1 MDLMRIKLGHGLD
14 GSKPQRIDSSI
25 GEKEVGTMGFLSIL
39 ETQCGVAAVTESST
53 TRIIQYMACLKELD
67 TPDRFYHPSFL
78 VDEFNVARTLLQW
91 RDSWYESGW
100 NGQLDKKVTHRLQDM
115 ADLEQLA
122 KGNVG
127 AGVGERLQT
136 LLLKLKIQ
144 TTQVEQVNLLDPL
157 GSFSPLWQ
165 QILEHFKVTQQP
177 DLKIAAKQT
186 SDLTRLQNSLI
197 QLSTESLAKD
207 KQGSVKKIQLVG
219 DNSFVVIK
227 AKSKAVSSRLITQWL
242 AKNVDTLQEKTTA
255 VLTSSAGTEIDDAL
269 EAVDLPRLGFD
280 SPSPWRPVLQVLPIT
295 LDLLWAPLDPEI
307 LLQFLMHP
315 VGPLVGRIRKPL
327 ANIVAQAPGI
337 GGKEWQE
344 KLTELLEKEQNRE
357 NFSEK
362 NFKQLQTDIQ
372 YWFDSE
378 RYAPQIG
385 LPIDIAKQRC
395 SKVANWLAG
404 QQAKHQDEAMRAL
417 YGVALNQANEL
428 KTVLTNLL
436 DANINSIKP
445 EQLRYL
451 LDQVTGTG
459 SGIVDKQAECTP
471 NKTKWLYGTQQDASF
486 NQAVETV
493 IWWDLQANSSQT
505 AYAWSRKEIEQ
516 LAANN
521 IQLPDLDKQLQFHA
535 KNALKPIYA
544 ATERLIVVLHE
555 GDESHHPLWDQ
566 INSCVENWHE
576 IQLED
581 SVLNDEV
588 ITALNDLTTSPVN
601 YQALPLLCRWWQLKT
616 GKELG
621 KREKESYSSLE
632 NFFYSPYQ
640 WVLRYKARLSAG
652 ILQSISDGNLLKGN
666 LVHHLYE
673 RFFNEQPEI
682 LTSSRLQTKKLE
694 QWFDTTI
701 EKLLLEEGA
710 VLLMSGRLVE
720 KQQFIVTARESLK
733 ELVHQL
739 RKANVVKV
747 EMETAEQALFVG
759 GNIGGYIDMK
769 VINAQNEE
777 ALIDIKWGG
786 DKYRKSSLKDNKHL
800 QLVTYS
806 YLRHKSIKKW
816 PPVAYFIITSGTLL
830 AQNKVYFPEATEVT
844 PTEIENH
851 ASIWQK
857 MEKTWKWRRKQI
869 DKGLIEVT
877 VSGTEADAD
886 SIAEEDAL
894 SIPESSDRFN
904 DYRVLT
910 GWRK

>member
-1 MDLMRIKLGHGLD
+1 MRIKLGHGLD
-14 GSKPQRIDSSI
+14 GSKPQRMHSTI

-39 ETQCGVAAVTESST
+39 ETQCGVAAISESTT
-53 TRIIQYMACLKELD
+53 TRIIQYMSCLKTLD
-67 TPDRFYHPSFL
+67 TADRFYHQSFL

-100 NGQLDKKVTHRLQDM
+100 NGQLDKKVTGRLQDM

-122 KGNVG
+122 KGNVS
-127 AGVGERLQT
+127 AGVGERLQAI
-136 LLLKLKIQ
+136 LLKLKSQ
-144 TTQVEQVNLLDPL
+144 STQIEQVNLLDPL
-157 GSFSPLWQ
+157 DSFSPLWQ
-165 QILEHFKVTQQP
+165 QILKHFDVTQQSA
-177 DLKIAAKQT
+177 LKPAAKQKT
-186 SDLTRLQNSLI
+186 DLARLQNSLI

-207 KQGSVKKIQLVG
+207 KQGSVKKTKLHG

-227 AKSKAVSSRLITQWL
+227 ARSKAVSSRLITQWL
-242 AKNVDTLQEKTTA
+242 SKNTHTLQHKTTA
-255 VLTSSAGTEIDDAL
+255 LLSSSAGTDIDDAL

-337 GGKEWQE
+337 GGKQWQ
-344 KLTELLEKEQNRE
+344 KELGKSLEKEQNRDD
-357 NFSEK
+357 FSEK
-362 NFKQLQTDIQ
+362 NFKQLQADIQ

-378 RYAPQIG
+378 RYDPKTG
-385 LPIDIAKQRC
+385 LPIEIAKQRC

-417 YGVALNQANEL
+417 YGVALSQANEL
-428 KTVLTNLL
+428 KTVLINLI
-436 DANINSIKP
+436 DAKITHIKP

-451 LDQVTGTG
+451 LEQVTGTG
-459 SGIVDKQAECTP
+459 AGIVDKQAECTP
-471 NKTKWLYGTQQDASF
+471 NQIKWLFGTQQDASF

-521 IQLPDLDKQLQFHA
+521 IQLPDLDKQLQLQA
-535 KNALKPIYA
+535 KNTLKPIYA
-544 ATERLIVVLHE
+544 ATECLIVVLHE

-566 INSCVENWHE
+566 INSCVESWHE

-581 SVLNDEV
+581 SVLNAEA
-588 ITALNDLTTSPVN
+588 ITSLNDLTTSPVS
-601 YQALPLLCRWWQLKT
+601 YQALPTFTRWWQLKT
-616 GKELG
+616 GKALG
-621 KREKESYSSLE
+621 KREKEYYSSLE

-652 ILQSISDGNLLKGN
+652 TLQSISDGNLLKGN

-673 RFFNEQPEI
+673 RFFEQPEI
-682 LTSSRLQTKKLE
+682 LTSSLVQTKNLE
-694 QWFDTTI
+694 QWFDI
-701 EKLLLEEGA
+701 AMEKLLLEEGA

-739 RKANVVKV
+739 HKANVVKV
-747 EMETAEQALFVG
+747 EMETDEQALFVG
-759 GNIGGYIDMK
+759 GEIGGYIDMR
-769 VINAQNEE
+769 VTNAQNEE

-786 DKYRKSSLKDNKHL
+786 DKYRKASLKDNKHL

-830 AQNKVYFPEATEVT
+830 AQDKLYFPEATEVT
-844 PTEIENH
+844 PTDIENH

-877 VSGTEADAD
+877 VSGTEADDD
-886 SIAEEDAL
+886 SIAGEDAL
-894 SIPESSDRFN
+894 SIPETSDSFN
-904 DYRVLT
+904 DYRALT